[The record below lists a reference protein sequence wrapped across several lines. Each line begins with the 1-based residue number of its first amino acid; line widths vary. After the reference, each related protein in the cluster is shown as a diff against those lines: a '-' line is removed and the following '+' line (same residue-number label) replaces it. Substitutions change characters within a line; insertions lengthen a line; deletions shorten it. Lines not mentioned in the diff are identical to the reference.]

1 VPFFNGLERVIL
13 SLMHRLTL
21 TLVATIFSVSSLAS
35 DFGVTGLIDTPTAR
49 MSADGTLTTTA
60 AIQSRTK
67 SYAITYQATPWF
79 EGTFR
84 YTGFNRN
91 IYSYDR
97 NYEAKIRLWEEQEYL
112 PQVAIGIRDLVG
124 TGVWGSEYVV
134 ASKAVGDFDFTLGLG
149 WGRLAGKGDLRNPL
163 IQLSD
168 RFSTRETDVGL
179 GGELSSGAFFSGKKA
194 GFFGGAAY
202 QFDSLPVSLMLEYNP
217 DQYDWEFGNG
227 GLRPKSPWSA
237 AVKWQALPGVSL
249 SLSRQHEEEWGIELS
264 AALDTKTL
272 TPSRPAPIFMS
283 SLDMAPQDLPPQLNP
298 RDWYDTLLFDVE
310 RSGLLLLEAT
320 IEPSSRTA
328 TLVMGNDQYPVW
340 ADAIAKMAVL
350 ADLHL
355 PSSVNT
361 FRIVAEEAGHRV
373 QTIQMRRPSLAYGQ
387 SKQLVERQISVLPV
401 RSLGPPQRKTDFV
414 QKKVFFD
421 VGLGNRLQLFDPD
434 DPARYQLY
442 TKVGASLTLPKSWT
456 LRGAYGFDITNNFD
470 ESNRLNS
477 GSVLPRVRSDVVKYL
492 TEGDTGLDSLYF
504 ENRGSAYKGLHY
516 RVFGGVLEEMYSGA
530 GGEVLYQP
538 FQSRVA
544 YGLSAN
550 WVRQRD
556 YDKSFKHLDYQTA
569 TAFASVYWASPFYNF
584 DVAVHAGKY
593 LAKDIGATLEVRR
606 TFNNGWMVGLWATM
620 TDVSAEDFG
629 EGSFDKGMFFKIPFD
644 GLFGRNTRGSY
655 NNRLRPIQRDG
666 GQRLEDFSGNIWW
679 DIRSARYD
687 AFSEVT
693 SRLAP

>member
-1 VPFFNGLERVIL
+1 MSKAF
-13 SLMHRLTL
+13 
-21 TLVATIFSVSSLAS
+21 LVFLFAFSVLPSLAS

-60 AIQSRTK
+60 AIQSRTN
-67 SYAITYQATPWF
+67 SYAITYQVTPWL

-84 YTGFNRN
+84 YTGFNEFF
-91 IYSYDR
+91 YWDR
-97 NYEAKIRLWEEQEYL
+97 NYEAKVRLWQEQDYL
-112 PQVAIGIRDLVG
+112 PQVAVGIRDLVG

-134 ASKAVGDFDFTLGLG
+134 ASKVVGDFDFTLGLG
-149 WGRLAGKGDLRNPL
+149 WGRLAGKGDINNPL

-168 RFSTRETDVGL
+168 RFSTRETVVGL

-249 SLSRQHEEEWGIELS
+249 SLSRQHEEEWGIEVS
-264 AALDTKTL
+264 AALDTKSL
-272 TPSRPAPIFMS
+272 PPRRPAPTFTS
-283 SLDMAPQDLPPQLNP
+283 SLDMAPQDLPPQLNAQ
-298 RDWYDTLLFDVE
+298 DWYDTLLYDVE
-310 RSGLLLLEAT
+310 RSGLLLLEAS
-320 IEPSSRTA
+320 IERSSSTA
-328 TLVMGNDQYPVW
+328 ILVMGNDQYPVW

-355 PSSVNT
+355 PSAVNT
-361 FRIVAEEAGHRV
+361 FRIIAEEAGHRV
-373 QTIQMRRPSLAYGQ
+373 QTLQMRRPSLAYGQ
-387 SKQLVERQISVLPV
+387 SRQLVERQISVLPG
-401 RSLGPPQRKTDFV
+401 RSLASPQRKTSFF

-421 VGLGNRLQLFDPD
+421 VGVGTRLQLFDPD

-442 TKVGASLTLPKSWT
+442 TNIGISLALPKAWT
-456 LRGAYGFDITNNFD
+456 LTGSYGINITHNFD
-470 ESNRLNS
+470 ESSRIS
-477 GSVLPRVRSDVVKYL
+477 GGSALTPVRSDVVKYL

-504 ENRGSAYKGLHY
+504 EKRGSAYKGIHY
-516 RVFGGVLEEMYSGA
+516 RVFGGVLEEMYSGV

-538 FQSRVA
+538 FQSRLA

-593 LAKDIGATLEVRR
+593 LAKDVGATLEVRR

-644 GLFGRNTRGSY
+644 GLFGGNARGSY
-655 NNRLRPIQRDG
+655 GARVRPIQRDG

-679 DIRSARYD
+679 DIRGARYD
-687 AFSEVT
+687 AFSDLKNRMV
-693 SRLAP
+693 P

>member
-1 VPFFNGLERVIL
+1 MPL
-13 SLMHRLTL
+13 S
-21 TLVATIFSVSSLAS
+21 AS

-67 SYAITYQATPWF
+67 SYSITYQATPWL

-84 YTGFNRN
+84 YTGFNRA

-97 NYEAKIRLWEEQEYL
+97 NYEAKVRLWQEQDYL
-112 PQVAIGIRDLVG
+112 PQVAVGIRDLVG
-124 TGVWGSEYVV
+124 TGLWGSEYLV

-149 WGRLAGKGDLRNPL
+149 WGRLAGNGDISNPL

-168 RFSTRETDVGL
+168 RFAVRETDVGL
-179 GGELSSGAFFSGKKA
+179 GGELSSGTFFSGKKA
-194 GFFGGAAY
+194 GFFGGVQY
-202 QFDSLPVSLMLEYNP
+202 QPDSLPVSLMLEYNP
-217 DQYDWEFGNG
+217 DQYDFEVRQG

-237 AVKWQALPGVSL
+237 AIKWDALPGVSL
-249 SLSRQHEEEWGIELS
+249 SLSRQHEQEWGIELS
-264 AALDTKTL
+264 AALDTKSL
-272 TPSRPAPIFMS
+272 TPRRPTPIFIS
-283 SLDMAPQDLPPQLNP
+283 SLDMAPQDLPSQLTF

-310 RSGLLLLEAT
+310 RSGLFLLEAS
-320 IEPSSRTA
+320 IEPASHTA
-328 TLVMGNDQYPVW
+328 ILVMGNDQYPVW

-355 PSSVNT
+355 PSTVNT

-373 QTIQMRRPSLAYGQ
+373 QTIQIRRPSLAYGQ
-387 SKQLVERQISVLPV
+387 SKQLLERQISVLPG
-401 RSLGPPQRKTDFV
+401 RSLVSPQRKTSFV

-421 VGLGNRLQLFDPD
+421 VGVGTRLQLFDPD

-442 TKVGASLTLPKSWT
+442 TKLGASVALPQSWT
-456 LRGAYGFDITNNFD
+456 LKAAYGFDITNNFD
-470 ESNRLNS
+470 ESGRRNS
-477 GSVLPRVRSDVVKYL
+477 GSALTQVRSDVVNYL
-492 TEGDTGLDSLYF
+492 IEGDTGLDFLYL
-504 ENRGSAYKGLHY
+504 EKRGSAHKGLHY
-516 RVFGGVLEEMYSGA
+516 RVFGGVLEEMYSGL

-538 FQSRVA
+538 SQSRLA
-544 YGLSAN
+544 YGLSAS

-556 YDKSFKHLDYQTA
+556 YDKSFKHFDYQTA
-569 TAFASVYWASPFYNF
+569 TAFASVYWATPIYNF

-606 TFNNGWMVGLWATM
+606 TFNNGFMVGLWATI

-655 NNRLRPIQRDG
+655 NTRIRPIQRDG

-687 AFSEVT
+687 AFSDLT
-693 SRLAP
+693 SRMVP

>member
-1 VPFFNGLERVIL
+1 MPL
-13 SLMHRLTL
+13 S
-21 TLVATIFSVSSLAS
+21 AS

-67 SYAITYQATPWF
+67 SYSITYQATPWL

-84 YTGFNRN
+84 YTGFNRA

-97 NYEAKIRLWEEQEYL
+97 NYEAKVRLWQEQDYL
-112 PQVAIGIRDLVG
+112 PQVAVGIRDLVG
-124 TGVWGSEYVV
+124 TGLWGSEYLV

-149 WGRLAGKGDLRNPL
+149 WGRLAGNGDISNPL

-168 RFSTRETDVGL
+168 RFAVRETDVGL
-179 GGELSSGAFFSGKKA
+179 GGELSSGTFFSGKKA
-194 GFFGGAAY
+194 GFFGGVQY
-202 QFDSLPVSLMLEYNP
+202 QPDSLPVSLILEYNP
-217 DQYDWEFGNG
+217 DQYDFEVRRG
-227 GLRPKSPWSA
+227 GLKPKSPWSA
-237 AVKWQALPGVSL
+237 AIKWDALPGVSL
-249 SLSRQHEEEWGIELS
+249 SLSRQHEQEWGIELS
-264 AALDTKTL
+264 AALDTKSL
-272 TPSRPAPIFMS
+272 TPRRPTPIFIS
-283 SLDMAPQDLPPQLNP
+283 SLDMAPQDLPSQLTF

-310 RSGLLLLEAT
+310 RSGLFLLEAS
-320 IEPSSRTA
+320 IEPSTHTA
-328 TLVMGNDQYPVW
+328 ILVMANDQYPVW
-340 ADAIAKMAVL
+340 ADAIAKMTVL

-355 PSSVNT
+355 PSTVNT

-373 QTIQMRRPSLAYGQ
+373 QTIQIRRPSLAYGQ
-387 SKQLVERQISVLPV
+387 SKQLLERQISVLPG
-401 RSLGPPQRKTDFV
+401 RSLVSPQRKTSFV

-421 VGLGNRLQLFDPD
+421 VGVGTRLQLFDPD

-442 TKVGASLTLPKSWT
+442 TKLGASVALPQSWT
-456 LRGAYGFDITNNFD
+456 LKAAYGFDITNNFD
-470 ESNRLNS
+470 ESGRRNS
-477 GSVLPRVRSDVVKYL
+477 GSALTQVRSDVVNYL
-492 TEGDTGLDSLYF
+492 IEGDTGLDFLYL
-504 ENRGSAYKGLHY
+504 EKRGSAHKGLHY
-516 RVFGGVLEEMYSGA
+516 RVFGGVLEEMYSGL

-538 FQSRVA
+538 SQSRLA
-544 YGLSAN
+544 YGLSAS

-556 YDKSFKHLDYQTA
+556 YDKSFKHFDYQTA
-569 TAFASVYWASPFYNF
+569 TAFASVYWATPIYNF

-593 LAKDIGATLEVRR
+593 LAKDVGATLEVRR
-606 TFNNGWMVGLWATM
+606 TFNNGFMVGLWATI

-655 NNRLRPIQRDG
+655 NTRIRPIQRDG

-687 AFSEVT
+687 AFSDLT
-693 SRLAP
+693 SRMVP